1 METEINPDF
10 VPEEKKKE
18 KDKEKKEKVKKDE
31 LTIERAWLA
40 QERTMLASIRTA
52 TTFMTFGFALFKFL
66 EAQLMQPHHHP
77 WLAWITPQMIGLAML
92 GTGLFGLVVSVIR
105 HFQVMKRLSTFTERK
120 FFTPVLIQAYVVS
133 LLIILLL
140 TAVLFR

>member
-1 METEINPDF
+1 MEPEIKPDA
-10 VPEEKKKE
+10 PQEEKKKE
-18 KDKEKKEKVKKDE
+18 KKDKLKKDE

-92 GTGLFGLVVSVIR
+92 GTGLFGLVVSVVR

-133 LLIILLL
+133 LLITLLL

>member
-1 METEINPDF
+1 MESALNPE
-10 VPEEKKKE
+10 PPQQEPKEEKR
-18 KDKEKKEKVKKDE
+18 KEKKDKKIKDE

-77 WLAWITPQMIGLAML
+77 WLAWITPKMIGLAML
-92 GTGLFGLVVSVIR
+92 GTGLFGLAVSVYR
-105 HFQVMKRLSTFTERK
+105 HFGVMKRLNRFTERRIL
-120 FFTPVLIQAYVVS
+120 TPVLIQAYVVL
-133 LLIILLL
+133 LLIMLLI
-140 TAVLFR
+140 TATLFR

>member
-1 METEINPDF
+1 METEEIRS
-10 VPEEKKKE
+10 VPQEEKRE
-18 KDKEKKEKVKKDE
+18 KDKEKKDKQKKAE
-31 LTIERAWLA
+31 LAIQRTWLA

-77 WLAWITPQMIGLAML
+77 WLSWITPQMIGLMMM
-92 GTGLFGLVVSVIR
+92 GTGLFGLMVSVYR
-105 HFQVMKRLSTFTERK
+105 HFQVMSQLSAFSKRK

-133 LLIILLL
+133 ILLMLLL

>member
-1 METEINPDF
+1 METAEKPG
-10 VPEEKKKE
+10 VPQEEKKE
-18 KDKEKKEKVKKDE
+18 RDKEKKDKQKKDD
-31 LTIERAWLA
+31 LAIERAWLA

-77 WLAWITPQMIGLAML
+77 WLSWITPQMIGLMMM
-92 GTGLFGLVVSVIR
+92 GTGLFGLLVSVYR
-105 HFQVMKRLSTFTERK
+105 HFQVMKRLSAFTQRK
-120 FFTPVLIQAYVVS
+120 FFTPVLVQAYIVS
-133 LLIILLL
+133 LLIMLLL